1 MTSGDTISYS
11 TVLLS
16 FPLIICLLFNYK
28 VKYMQLKFNLLISIF
43 SIGIMLS
50 MSQKLTTPYTWW
62 GWTDESIS
70 EQTNYTINIDELKG
84 FRVDKRTKV
93 ILEEV
98 TKLITN
104 NSSSNDFVFTFP
116 HIKFFNILSHRY
128 NMPTFTS
135 NYFFD
140 TCSDYYAI
148 QDYNILK
155 ENYPDIIV
163 WCDLGEDCWNIH
175 EDKFRNGNKMGQR
188 KIQDWFENVK
198 ESDYTLIGTAYNV
211 SVYKL
216 NGNDT
221 PIKYTYFNY
230 ENDIVPQLS
239 EYDINDTSFSIL
251 LPLLEKIAIPSEMF
265 FIIYIIFTLILIA
278 LNIVVIKS
286 KSALWEKFFI
296 VLSSILLIFRV
307 YPAIIFIFIIPLYY
321 KFYSELQ
328 GRNFYDIRNVIN
340 MIFLGLPLISL
351 FLIYTDFWKY
361 GQYLQAGGILIGT
374 TYIILKI
381 LIKRLLKIKILK

>member
-1 MTSGDTISYS
+1 
-11 TVLLS
+11 
-16 FPLIICLLFNYK
+16 
-28 VKYMQLKFNLLISIF
+28 
-43 SIGIMLS
+43 
-50 MSQKLTTPYTWW
+50 
-62 GWTDESIS
+62 
-70 EQTNYTINIDELKG
+70 
-84 FRVDKRTKV
+84 
-93 ILEEV
+93 
-98 TKLITN
+98 
-104 NSSSNDFVFTFP
+104 
-116 HIKFFNILSHRY
+116 
-128 NMPTFTS
+128 
-135 NYFFD
+135 
-140 TCSDYYAI
+140 
-148 QDYNILK
+148 
-155 ENYPDIIV
+155 
-163 WCDLGEDCWNIH
+163 
-175 EDKFRNGNKMGQR
+175 MGQR